1 MINVLY
7 SQTKV
12 NNKFGNG
19 IINVLAKD
27 SSYSAKFAARMQNLY
42 IGEFNIND

>member
-1 MINVLY
+1 MRKIFIFTVCLAIDMINVLY

-19 IINVLAKD
+19 IINV
-27 SSYSAKFAARMQNLY
+27 
-42 IGEFNIND
+42 